1 MHKYVWL
8 FTLRHLYNII
18 CSYQIR
24 QFCFWKAQQF
34 QWWWNSMYYQIKL
47 FSSCQP
53 KRVYSSKWI
62 AVSWQVS
69 YNSLSWCKNWLGPK
83 VNITRAPQVFLLFLS
98 QKKVFLFV
106 FAYWCDSPW
115 CALSISIFVLFNWRT
130 VIAYFLYHNNKS
142 PFLNILFHTFWR
154 QNMMDLICKQ
164 WWTLITIM
172 AWT

>member
-83 VNITRAPQVFLLFLS
+83 VNITRAPQVFIFFLS
-98 QKKVFLFV
+98 HKKRFSSSFLLIGVIHHGVPCLLVYLFYLIEELLLPI
-106 FAYWCDSPW
+106 FYITT
-115 CALSISIFVLFNWRT
+115 ISRP
-130 VIAYFLYHNNKS
+130 S
-142 PFLNILFHTFWR
+142 
-154 QNMMDLICKQ
+154 
-164 WWTLITIM
+164 
-172 AWT
+172 